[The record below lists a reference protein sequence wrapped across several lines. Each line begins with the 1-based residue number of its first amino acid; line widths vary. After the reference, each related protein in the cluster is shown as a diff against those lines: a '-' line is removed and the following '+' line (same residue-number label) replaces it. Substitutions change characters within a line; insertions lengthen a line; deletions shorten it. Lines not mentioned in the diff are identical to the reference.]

1 MLSIAHIHPMIVHFP
16 IVFFLTLA
24 ALDTVLMIGGREIV
38 GRGCTGSVSA
48 SLAVLAGLAAI
59 VAFVFGD
66 LAFDAAVSAGFPE
79 ADLETHEG
87 LGTSTAIAF
96 VVWALVRGYL
106 WWRGSTVGGGLK
118 VAAVVIELAGA
129 ALVIVTGYFGGQ
141 LVYELGVNVSR
152 AAGG

>member
-1 MLSIAHIHPMIVHFP
+1 MLLVSGRDIA
-16 IVFFLTLA
+16 
-24 ALDTVLMIGGREIV
+24 

-66 LAFDAAVSAGFPE
+66 IAYDLAVSAGFPE
-79 ADLETHEG
+79 VDLETHEG
-87 LGTSTAIAF
+87 LGTWTAIAF
-96 VVWALVRGYL
+96 VVWALVRGVF
-106 WWRGSTVGGGLK
+106 WWRGSAVGGGLK
-118 VAAVVIELAGA
+118 AVAVVIELAGA
-129 ALVIVTGYFGGQ
+129 ALVVVTAYFGGQ